1 MATTMDQH
9 VRLYYLGDSPSLET
23 EKPYIISPG
32 FMKSVPEC
40 NWKYAAGPVQ
50 TIKDARGR
58 EGDFS
63 LLKQGF
69 AFRKW
74 TPSKIN
80 WESESDI
87 IDKYL
92 PEAQDFIAREL
103 NLGDGLKRCEAFDW
117 RLRISGSTDELTNL
131 DKGHMTK
138 IRPAQ
143 AVHIDQSSA
152 GAFDRL
158 IRHYAVEDVEELVS
172 KYRVQIINMWRPFRG
187 VVEQWPLAICDASN
201 TTLDDMEELEY
212 VTEEF
217 VRSSYLGKWSDKLQF
232 WYLSRMTSD
241 EVAVFKIFDSAYHA
255 PQGDSPGA
263 STLGCLHAAFEIPA
277 VASAPPRESVE
288 VRMFVISEY

>member
-1 MATTMDQH
+1 MGAYTPQRHSWICEYKYTLFATPNQSLCLFIEYHYPIKLILHHLHKSIHLPYKLLNMATTVDQH

-117 RLRISGSTDELTNL
+117 RVGLLPSVVSSWSRVNTDNDRKLKSSGSLAL
-131 DKGHMTK
+131 PM
-138 IRPAQ
+138 
-143 AVHIDQSSA
+143 SSQTWT
-152 GAFDRL
+152 
-158 IRHYAVEDVEELVS
+158 
-172 KYRVQIINMWRPFRG
+172 RV
-187 VVEQWPLAICDASN
+187 
-201 TTLDDMEELEY
+201 T
-212 VTEEF
+212 
-217 VRSSYLGKWSDKLQF
+217 
-232 WYLSRMTSD
+232 
-241 EVAVFKIFDSAYHA
+241 
-255 PQGDSPGA
+255 
-263 STLGCLHAAFEIPA
+263 
-277 VASAPPRESVE
+277 
-288 VRMFVISEY
+288 

>member
-1 MATTMDQH
+1 MFIEYHYPIKLTLHLLHKPIHLPCKLLNMATTMDQH

-50 TIKDARGR
+50 VIKDARGC

-92 PEAQDFIAREL
+92 PEAQDFIAQEL

-117 RLRISGSTDELTNL
+117 RVGLLSSVFSSLPCAHTDDDRKL
-131 DKGHMTK
+131 K
-138 IRPAQ
+138 
-143 AVHIDQSSA
+143 SS
-152 GAFDRL
+152 
-158 IRHYAVEDVEELVS
+158 VS
-172 KYRVQIINMWRPFRG
+172 
-187 VVEQWPLAICDASN
+187 LA
-201 TTLDDMEELEY
+201 LLM
-212 VTEEF
+212 
-217 VRSSYLGKWSDKLQF
+217 SSPTWT
-232 WYLSRMTSD
+232 RAT
-241 EVAVFKIFDSAYHA
+241 
-255 PQGDSPGA
+255 
-263 STLGCLHAAFEIPA
+263 
-277 VASAPPRESVE
+277 
-288 VRMFVISEY
+288 

>member
-117 RLRISGSTDELTNL
+117 RVGFIPSVFLHLDLKTDEGQKSKSSGSLAL
-131 DKGHMTK
+131 LM
-138 IRPAQ
+138 
-143 AVHIDQSSA
+143 SSQTWT
-152 GAFDRL
+152 
-158 IRHYAVEDVEELVS
+158 
-172 KYRVQIINMWRPFRG
+172 RV
-187 VVEQWPLAICDASN
+187 
-201 TTLDDMEELEY
+201 T
-212 VTEEF
+212 
-217 VRSSYLGKWSDKLQF
+217 
-232 WYLSRMTSD
+232 
-241 EVAVFKIFDSAYHA
+241 
-255 PQGDSPGA
+255 
-263 STLGCLHAAFEIPA
+263 
-277 VASAPPRESVE
+277 
-288 VRMFVISEY
+288 